1 MKPIMKKLAAIFALI
16 LLLTACAAVPP
27 EETTAAPTTIPATVP
42 ADTPTTA
49 PATVPT
55 TAPTEPTTAP
65 TEPPITELIPSMWMI
80 EPEYPT
86 YEALFSQN
94 LPYADYCF
102 DWVVEQDGVY
112 REYRIDSSEEG
123 ILVSSYDLDAD
134 YLVPNT
140 KDFRGEEND
149 YPQFMGCDGKYA
161 YFYNMRDTN
170 RIFQMELLTGE
181 VRIIVEE
188 ERIYGYPTL
197 VGGFVVYY
205 VRPAG
210 DKGEVCRLYIPEG
223 RVDVLCEMEKP
234 EHLFNITYPATSQ
247 GKIRWHGLNPQI
259 MERAI
264 KEWENPE
271 STYKRW
277 APVTHPDTTPET
289 IDFSDMWDTWN
300 NGEFIIDDMHRDQIE
315 FFFYFF
321 ERDTGI
327 LALEQTAFDPAAGTY
342 NKKLGTLDNCW
353 LGSGFPHDHFNPVY
367 EPLPVP
373 QAIMGPWQELPGLE
387 IQGTPSAAKEDPFVR
402 SYRVPGSANR
412 QLFLQEDGKLTL
424 LLDKAWT
431 PIKSTETA
439 VYCLTDE
446 NSIVELSYDGSVC
459 NTLYAADNGTLTNFV
474 YSGGM
479 LCFREDSRVLLLDI
493 AAKQYRV
500 LMDDPEVY
508 IELWFEGSPSFCF
521 SLSKGLYYQ
530 QYLFDI
536 NTGAIEETF
545 IL

>member
-27 EETTAAPTTIPATVP
+27 EESTAAPTTIPAAVP
-42 ADTPTTA
+42 TDTPTTA
-49 PATVPT
+49 PATAPT

-65 TEPPITELIPSMWMI
+65 TEPPITELTPSMWMA
-80 EPEYPT
+80 EPGYPP
-86 YEALFSQN
+86 YEALFSQDV
-94 LPYADYCF
+94 PYADYSF

-112 REYRIDSSEEG
+112 REYCIDSSEEG

-234 EHLFNITYPATSQ
+234 EHLFGITYPATSQ
-247 GKIRWHGLNPQI
+247 GKIRWHGLNPEI
-259 MERAI
+259 VAKAEALWADPNAAKVI
-264 KEWENPE
+264 NEHDYTETWKEFA
-271 STYKRW
+271 SGV
-277 APVTHPDTTPET
+277 AGMHQ
-289 IDFSDMWDTWN
+289 DFREM
-300 NGEFIIDDMHRDQIE
+300 
-315 FFFYFF
+315 FFHDLQ
-321 ERDTGI
+321 EETGI
-327 LALEQTAFDPAAGTY
+327 WGLEQTAFDPAAGTY
-342 NKKLGTLDNCW
+342 SKKLGTLDNCW